1 MRITSCPLGP
11 LETNCHVLDHQGRAL
26 AVDPGGDPAE
36 VLDFLRAERLSLEHI
51 LVTHLHFDH
60 IYGCAS
66 LAQATGAPVLTP
78 AADAYLMDTELG
90 RGGVFG
96 FPVVAPFASQPAPLG
111 QAEFLGLECRC
122 LATPGHTPGSVTY
135 YFPAAKA
142 AFVGDLIF
150 YRSVGRTDFPGG
162 SGEALKR
169 SVLEQIF
176 TLPGDT
182 ALFSGHGLETTVDA
196 ERTHNP
202 FFLHDMF

>member
-1 MRITSCPLGP
+1 MRITSYPLGP
-11 LETNCHVLDHQGRAL
+11 LDTNCHVLDHGGQAL
-26 AVDPGGDPAE
+26 AVDPGGDPHD
-36 VLDFLRAERLSLEHI
+36 VLDFLRQEKLTLAHI

-66 LAQATGAPVLTP
+66 LAAATGAKVLAP
-78 AADAYLMDTELG
+78 AEDAYLMQTELG
-90 RGGVFG
+90 RGGVYG
-96 FPVVAPFASQPAPLG
+96 FPMVEPFDSSPVVLG
-111 QAEFLGLECRC
+111 QAQFIGLNCRC
-122 LATPGHTPGSVTY
+122 LATPGHTPGSISY
-135 YFPAAKA
+135 YFPQAQA

-162 SGEALKR
+162 SSAQLKK

-182 ALFSGHGLETTVDA
+182 ALYSGHGLETTVDA